1 MTRLRKA
8 LREPLLHF
16 LVLGAGLFLLFG
28 VVGDGSGDRPPD
40 EIVVTAGRIES
51 LAEVFGRTWQRPPT
65 EAELDGLVEGYIRE
79 EVLYREA
86 VAMGLDRDDTVIR
99 RRLSQKMEFV
109 SEDIAAQAEPTDEEL
124 RAYLAENPDAFRVE
138 PRFTFG
144 HVYLNPDRRG
154 DALRRDVARL
164 LAELNA
170 TGAGADIETLGDG
183 FLLGHDF
190 TAASRSEVAGTFGEG
205 FAAELARLEP
215 GVWRGPVASGYG
227 MHLVLVRERSEGRVP
242 PLAEVREA
250 VRREWANAR
259 RIATNERLYRS
270 LRQRYTV
277 TVQAPGEPGG
287 AGAMAAE
294 VRE

>member
-1 MTRLRKA
+1 MTRLRRA

-28 VVGDGSGDRPPD
+28 VAGGGSGDRPPE

-65 EAELDGLVEGYIRE
+65 KAELDGLVEGYVRE

-99 RRLSQKMEFV
+99 RRLSQKMEFL
-109 SEDIAAQAEPTDEEL
+109 SEDIAAQVEPTDEEL
-124 RAYLAENPDAFRVE
+124 RAHLAENPNAFRVE
-138 PRFTFG
+138 PRFTFS

-154 DALRRDVARL
+154 DALRRDAERL

-170 TGAGADIETLGDG
+170 AGAGVDVEAPGDG

-190 TAASRSEVAGTFGEG
+190 TAVRRGEVAGMFGEG
-205 FAAELARLEP
+205 FAAELSRLEP

-227 MHLVLVRERSEGRVP
+227 VHLVLVRERIDGRVP
-242 PLAEVREA
+242 PLEELREA
-250 VRREWANAR
+250 VRREWADAR
-259 RIATNERLYRS
+259 RLAANEQLYRS

-277 TVQAPGEPGG
+277 TVQAPEALGG
-287 AGAMAAE
+287 AIAAE